1 MSETQPWAAVRE
13 THSGAVFFAGDRAWK
28 LKKPVD
34 LGFLDFTDP
43 GVRERVCR
51 REVDL
56 NRRLAPD
63 VYLGVAAVTGPDGA
77 VCDHLV
83 AMRRM
88 PDDRRLSGL
97 VRRGEPVGPAI
108 RALARLLA
116 AFHAGAHRGL
126 AIDADGTRD
135 AVRARWHASFD
146 QVRPF
151 HGVVLDAAA
160 AKEIESRADL
170 FLAGREPLFARRIAE
185 RRVVDGHGD
194 LIADDI
200 FCLDDGPRVLDCLEF
215 DDRLRHVDGLDDV
228 AFLAMDLERLGAPAL
243 GAELLDAY
251 AEFSGDNAPP
261 ALRRHYLAYRAFVRV
276 KVACL
281 RHAQGDPAAAELA
294 RAYAET
300 TLRQLRAGEVRA
312 IVVGGLPGSGKSTVA
327 GGLADALG
335 ATLLQS
341 DRIRKELAGADPE
354 QHLPA
359 GYRQGIYTPEWTA
372 LTYSELARRAS
383 ELLGLGETV
392 VLDASWTSARERE
405 AIAAVAHQSGGR
417 LSALRCEAPE
427 DLRRRRLVT
436 RTGSLSDARP
446 AISREMARDD
456 APWPSAFSLDTTG
469 TPAETIENALAH
481 LAQGS

>member
-1 MSETQPWAAVRE
+1 MTETQPWAGARE

-51 REVDL
+51 REVEL

-88 PDDRRLSGL
+88 PDDRRLSEL
-97 VRRGEPVGPAI
+97 VRRGEPLRPVI
-108 RALARLLA
+108 RSLARLLA

-126 AIDADGTRD
+126 EIDADGTRD
-135 AVRARWHASFD
+135 AVRLRWHASFD

-151 HGVVLDAAA
+151 HGVVLDAAT
-160 AKEIESRADL
+160 AKEIESRTDV
-170 FLAGREPLFARRIAE
+170 FLAGRAPLFARRIAE

-200 FCLDDGPRVLDCLEF
+200 FCLEDGPRVLDCLEF
-215 DDRLRHVDGLDDV
+215 DDHLRYVDGLDDV

-243 GAELLDAY
+243 AAELLAAY

-261 ALRRHYLAYRAFVRV
+261 ALRHHYLAYRAFVRV

-281 RHAQGDPAAAELA
+281 RHSQGDPAAAELA

-300 TLRQLRAGEVRA
+300 TLRHLRAGEVRT
-312 IVVGGLPGSGKSTVA
+312 VLVGGLPGSGKSTVA
-327 GGLADALG
+327 ARIADALG

-341 DRIRKELAGADPE
+341 DRIRKEIAGIDPE
-354 QHLPA
+354 RHAPA
-359 GYRQGIYTPEWTA
+359 DYRHGIYTPQWTA
-372 LTYSELARRAS
+372 LTYSELARRTAA
-383 ELLGLGETV
+383 LLGLGESV
-392 VLDASWTSARERE
+392 VLDASWTSAHERE
-405 AIAAVAHQSGGR
+405 AIAAVAGQSGSR
-417 LSALRCEAPE
+417 LCALRCTAP
-427 DLRRRRLVT
+427 DALRERRLTT
-436 RTGSLSDARP
+436 RTGSLSDAGP
-446 AISREMARDD
+446 AVSREMAEDA
-456 APWPSAFSLDTTG
+456 APWPSAFPLDTTR
-469 TPAETIENALAH
+469 TPADTVETALAH
-481 LAQGS
+481 LAQCS

>member
-1 MSETQPWAAVRE
+1 MTGTQPWAAVRE

-43 GVRERVCR
+43 AVRERVCR

-63 VYLGVAAVTGPDGA
+63 VYLGVAAVTGPDGT

-88 PDDRRLSGL
+88 PDDRRLSEL
-97 VRRGEPVGPAI
+97 VRRGEPLGPVI
-108 RALARLLA
+108 HSLARLLA
-116 AFHAGAHRGL
+116 AFHARADRGPGV
-126 AIDADGTRD
+126 DADGTRD
-135 AVRARWHASFD
+135 AVRRRWHESFA

-160 AKEIESRADL
+160 AKEIESRTDV
-170 FLAGREPLFARRIAE
+170 FLAGRAPLFARRIAE

-200 FCLDDGPRVLDCLEF
+200 FCLEDGPRVLDCLEF
-215 DDRLRHVDGLDDV
+215 DDHLRHVDGLDDV
-228 AFLAMDLERLGAPAL
+228 AFLAMDLERLGSPAL
-243 GAELLDAY
+243 GTELLDAY
-251 AEFSGDNAPP
+251 AEFSGDNAPL
-261 ALRRHYLAYRAFVRV
+261 ALRHHYLAYRAFVRV

-281 RHAQGDPAAAELA
+281 RHAQGDPTAAELA

-300 TLRQLRAGEVRA
+300 TVRHLRAGEVRA
-312 IVVGGLPGSGKSTVA
+312 VLVGGLPGSGKSTVA

-335 ATLLQS
+335 ATLLRS
-341 DRIRKELAGADPE
+341 DRIRKELAGIDPRQHAPADYL
-354 QHLPA
+354 H
-359 GYRQGIYTPEWTA
+359 GIYTPEWTA
-372 LTYSELARRAS
+372 RTYRELVRRAS
-383 ELLGLGETV
+383 ELLELGETV

-405 AIAAVAHQSGGR
+405 AIAAVAERTGSR

-427 DLRRRRLVT
+427 ELREHRMAV
-436 RTGSLSDARP
+436 RTGSLSDAGP
-446 AISREMARDD
+446 EVSREMAGDD
-456 APWPSAFSLDTTG
+456 ASWPSAFPLDTTG
-469 TPAETIENALAH
+469 TAADAVENALAH
-481 LAQGS
+481 LAQCS